1 MRERRYLSGVLAL
14 LSLFCLLLV
23 GCRTEAPEE
32 VVPEAPELGA
42 IAPGFALPT
51 LGGELVS
58 LSQLRGRPVLLNFWA
73 IRCPPCRDELPF
85 IQDIYEK
92 QAGEDLFILAVNIEE
107 TESAVA
113 DFIQREGLTFPV
125 ALDPEGQAARDYRI
139 RFIPTT
145 FLIDRG
151 GIVRQVKVGA
161 FRGEDEILALLESL
175 G

>member
-1 MRERRYLSGVLAL
+1 M
-14 LSLFCLLLV
+14 
-23 GCRTEAPEE
+23 
-32 VVPEAPELGA
+32 
-42 IAPGFALPT
+42 
-51 LGGELVS
+51 
-58 LSQLRGRPVLLNFWA
+58 
-73 IRCPPCRDELPF
+73 
-85 IQDIYEK
+85 
-92 QAGEDLFILAVNIEE
+92 
-107 TESAVA
+107 A